1 MIVKESDIRA
11 KIRRLLSEGRMTF
24 YSPLG
29 REEDFNIMTP
39 EINGVHLDLS
49 KDSSFD
55 VIRLSK
61 IVNAMTSAGFQNVI
75 AWQTVAEGFLQ
86 NFGFSAPL
94 GKNSHFYDVTK
105 DDVGYSVKSSF
116 SKESNIVPYV
126 ILNNSK
132 LDFKTLFIPEKSGAV
147 ETGQYEIK
155 DRKGDIKK
163 ISIIICYRTDNRAD
177 NTFTIHWKKTTDI
190 ELSKFV
196 IGLQRKFPQEA
207 PKVVINV
214 NDSLKNLTSNTAVQQ
229 NLNFSNFSNLQEVYR
244 KASESE
250 IQDIFEGDFQTFLTI
265 TFKDFSKESTDS
277 YKQKLEIMNVLRRA
291 SDEQLSSI
299 FDYFQSNGFFES
311 NQSQ

>member
-11 KIRRLLSEGRMTF
+11 KIRRLLAEGNLTF

-29 REEDFNIMTP
+29 REEDFNIITP
-39 EINGVHLDLS
+39 EISGFNLDLS

-61 IVNAMTSAGFQNVI
+61 IVDAMTSADSQNII
-75 AWQTVAEGFLQ
+75 AWQIVAEGFLQ

-94 GKNSHFYDVTK
+94 GKNSDFYDVTK

-116 SKESNIVPYV
+116 SKESNTTPSV
-126 ILNNSK
+126 IINNGN
-132 LDFKTLFIPEKSGAV
+132 LDFKTLFFPEKSGAV
-147 ETGQYEIK
+147 KTGKYFIK
-155 DRKGDIKK
+155 KAKSDIKK
-163 ISIIICYRTDNRAD
+163 ISIIICYRKDNKVD
-177 NTFTIHWKKTTDI
+177 NTFTIYWKKTTEI

-196 IGLQRKFPQEA
+196 TELQRKFPEEA

-214 NDSLKNLTSNTAVQQ
+214 NDSLKNLTSNTPMQQ
-229 NLNFSNFSNLQEVYR
+229 NLNFSTLQEVYR
-244 KASESE
+244 KASVSE
-250 IQDIFEGDFQTFLTI
+250 IKDIFGGDFQTFLTI

-277 YKQKLEIMNVLRRA
+277 YKQKLVIMNVLRRA

-299 FDYFQSNGFFES
+299 FNYFQSNGFFES